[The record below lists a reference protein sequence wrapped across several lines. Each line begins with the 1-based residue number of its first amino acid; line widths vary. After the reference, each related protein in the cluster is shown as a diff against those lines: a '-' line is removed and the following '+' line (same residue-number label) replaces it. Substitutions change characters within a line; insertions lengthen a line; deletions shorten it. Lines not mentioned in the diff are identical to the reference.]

1 MTPEQL
7 WLISV
12 LLTITMLVL
21 MLRAQ
26 RVINGVSGDPQGM
39 SNRRVTWI
47 NALWMVA
54 SLVLTVASIVMLA
67 ALAEQG
73 YLQYGY

>member
-12 LLTITMLVL
+12 LLTITM
-21 MLRAQ
+21 
-26 RVINGVSGDPQGM
+26 
-39 SNRRVTWI
+39 
-47 NALWMVA
+47 
-54 SLVLTVASIVMLA
+54 LVLTVASIVMLA